1 MKRIAWPIVIG
12 LTLLV
17 GCQNDEPKVEPKP
30 STLQNQQKAS
40 AKSDTN
46 TTFPYPNLLSES
58 DQYFSLLVIG
68 DQDNHIESNSK
79 ITEKVKDI
87 LSLPELDMAK
97 KAYPDLKIKTEPTYI
112 LFDQAGVLHQS
123 DDLEELTTYLEQNTP
138 K

>member
-17 GCQNDEPKVEPKP
+17 GCQNNEPKEETKP
-30 STLQNQQKAS
+30 STVQNQQKAS

-58 DQYFSLLVIG
+58 DQFFSLLVIG

-79 ITEKVKDI
+79 VTEKVKDI
-87 LSLPELDMAK
+87 LSLPDLDMAQ
-97 KAYPDLKIKTEPTYI
+97 KAYPELKIKTEPTYI
-112 LFDQAGVLHQS
+112 LFNQAGVLHQS
-123 DDLEELTTYLEQNTP
+123 EDLEELTTYLEQNNP